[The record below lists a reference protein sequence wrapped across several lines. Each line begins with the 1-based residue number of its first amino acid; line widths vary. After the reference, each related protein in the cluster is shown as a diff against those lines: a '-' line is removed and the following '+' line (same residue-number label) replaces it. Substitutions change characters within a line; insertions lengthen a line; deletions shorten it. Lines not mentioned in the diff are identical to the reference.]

1 MWANNLKVFAAFAVI
16 ILHVAAAF
24 VGGIS
29 LTDLEYGNHNWWA
42 GNIYDSITRWCVPLF
57 VMISG
62 YFLLN
67 KEEPLSIFINK
78 RMSKLLIPLFF
89 WSLFFTLWIV
99 LKGTITGELSE
110 KTLKIIAIAWLMGKP
125 YYHLWF
131 VFMIPFLYLSTPAL
145 RVVFKKLSRN
155 EALFFIIFCFSLAIL
170 NTLFT
175 NILSFFDLNSKV
187 SLFTNSFLSYIGYF
201 CLGGYIAKYNIK
213 IKTNM
218 ALFALLLAWLI
229 TIFGSYF
236 FTYNYFYSYL
246 SINTVIA
253 SIALFLLIKKF
264 FDKNLK
270 LDSFAKLN
278 FGIYLVHPVFLD
290 VFTFL
295 GKDRL
300 LDNMSAYIYIPLVSV
315 FVFFSSYGAAFF
327 MSKLK
332 FFHKCV

>member
-1 MWANNLKVFAAFAVI
+1 MWANNLKVFAVFAVI
-16 ILHVAAAF
+16 TLHVAAGF

-29 LTDLEYGNHNWWA
+29 LTDTEYGNHNWWA

-78 RMSKLLIPLFF
+78 RMSKLLIPLVF
-89 WSLFFTLWIV
+89 WSLFFTLWII
-99 LKGTITGELSE
+99 LKGTIKGELSE
-110 KTLKIIAIAWLMGKP
+110 TPKTIAIAWLMGRP

-131 VFMIPFLYLSTPAL
+131 VYMIPFLYLSTPAL
-145 RVVFKKLSRN
+145 RVILKKFSRN

-175 NILSFFDLNSKV
+175 NTLSFFELNSKF

-213 IKTNM
+213 IKTNT
-218 ALFALLLAWLI
+218 ALFSLLLAWLI

-236 FTYNYFYSYL
+236 FTYSYFYSYL

-290 VFTFL
+290 AFNFL

-315 FVFFSSYGAAFF
+315 FVFLCSYGAVFF

-332 FFHKCV
+332 FFNRCV